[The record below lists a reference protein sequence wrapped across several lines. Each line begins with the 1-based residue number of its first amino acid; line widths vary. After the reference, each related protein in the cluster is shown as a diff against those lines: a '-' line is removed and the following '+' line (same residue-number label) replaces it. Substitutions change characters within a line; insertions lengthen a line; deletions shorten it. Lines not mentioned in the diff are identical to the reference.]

1 MRARISQTVL
11 PFCILVILVAISAFA
26 SVEYRSS
33 GWLPILGGFGNAAFL
48 ENIAVSIPLLLL
60 SILAIFAG
68 LYVVLLKTNSIDFG
82 QTSIILLLLMAA
94 NPCSLH
100 FNSIYPVMACMI
112 WSQFCLLENQI
123 FASFMLL
130 SLGSLFYAPAIW
142 FILAFTILL
151 TVSGTPDPLR
161 ALVKAFGG
169 ACLPH
174 LYLIVF
180 RWIIFDDAGVY
191 LYHFVGQTLE
201 IGSPFHLI
209 RMPQY
214 FLFILLLYIL
224 VRAISFFY
232 IKSPKGILEYL
243 LKMDLWIMV
252 SAFIIFLFFY
262 SSTSTMLFALF
273 SLPASIM
280 MSYYFKN
287 CERVSRTNMEFLLLV
302 CGLLICCIS
311 YVTIT
316 P

>member
-1 MRARISQTVL
+1 MRTRISQTAL
-11 PFCILVILVAISAFA
+11 PFCILVVLVVISALA
-26 SVEYRSS
+26 SVGYRGGSE
-33 GWLPILGGFGNAAFL
+33 WLPVLGGLGNAAFL
-48 ENIAVSIPLLLL
+48 ENLFVSIPLLFL
-60 SILAIFAG
+60 SILAIFSG
-68 LYVVLLKTNSIDFG
+68 LYVVLLKTNSIDFS
-82 QTSIILLLLMAA
+82 QTSIILLLIMAA
-94 NPCSLH
+94 NPYSLH

-112 WSQFCLLENQI
+112 WFQFCFLENQI

-174 LYLIVF
+174 LYLLVF

-191 LYHFVGQTLE
+191 LYHFMGQILE

-214 FLFILLLYIL
+214 FMFLLLLYIL

-243 LKMDLWIMV
+243 LKTDLWMMV

-262 SSTSTMLFALF
+262 SSTSTMLFAIV

-280 MSYYFKN
+280 LSYYFKN
-287 CERVSRTNMEFLLLV
+287 CERVSRTNVEFLLLV

-311 YVTIT
+311 YVVN
-316 P
+316 